1 MFRGWLG
8 RSGLGRRLELG
19 YSYHIIL
26 TRLFNDDPPAIGIDK
41 AKDKECGEN
50 EDGKVLVALSDAKV
64 SLLDH

>member
-1 MFRGWLG
+1 MCGQISSNVRTI
-8 RSGLGRRLELG
+8 
-19 YSYHIIL
+19 YISYHIIL

>member
-26 TRLFNDDPPAIGIDK
+26 TRLFNDDPTAIGIDK